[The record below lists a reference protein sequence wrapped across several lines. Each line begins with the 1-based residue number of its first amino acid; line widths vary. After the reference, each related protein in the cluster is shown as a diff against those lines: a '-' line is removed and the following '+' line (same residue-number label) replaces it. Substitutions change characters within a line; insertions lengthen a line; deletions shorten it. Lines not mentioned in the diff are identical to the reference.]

1 MVLCVTLLVVLTLC
15 GCSGRYIG
23 TPRAAML
30 DYQTNSTYGSLYAL
44 ATAQAESINAAV
56 KADTLHPGMYAEYGV
71 ALALMGH
78 DGEACRMLNSEAKAF
93 PESRRM
99 VRRIKERLLPAM
111 VDDTL
116 AGKRDTADMLKLQ
129 SWAYDSLA
137 ALRPLPWVAAVI
149 DSTDTL
155 RVMQQTPV
163 DSVEYPIRLTANQKR
178 ELLVEEQRKEELRR
192 KEIEDSIAAA
202 KQAKIDARNQ
212 AKIDKKK
219 AKKEKEQA
227 KKEAEKEKEK
237 AKKEAEKKKK
247 EAAKEKAQQRELE
260 KQRKAEERKARQQQ
274 QKQEQEQQRQQ
285 QKQEQEQQRQQ
296 QKQQQEQQRQQRQQQ
311 QQQQPV
317 QQQQEQE
324 EGKQ

>member
-1 MVLCVTLLVVLTLC
+1 MTEQAMRARHINIILLAAVLLLAA
-15 GCSGRYIG
+15 CSGRYIG
-23 TPRAAML
+23 TPRVAML
-30 DYQTNSTYGSLYAL
+30 DYQTKSTYGSLYAL
-44 ATAQAESINAAV
+44 ATAHAESINAAV

-78 DGEACRMLNSEAKAF
+78 DGEACRMLNSEVKAF

-116 AGKRDTADMLKLQ
+116 AGQRDTADMLKLQ
-129 SWAYDSLA
+129 NWAYDSLA
-137 ALRPLPWVAAVI
+137 ALQHLPWVASVI

-219 AKKEKEQA
+219 AKKEKE
-227 KKEAEKEKEK
+227 K
-237 AKKEAEKKKK
+237 AKKEADKKKK
-247 EAAKEKAQQRELE
+247 EAAKEKARQRDLE
-260 KQRKAEERKARQQQ
+260 KQRRAEERKA
-274 QKQEQEQQRQQ
+274 KN
-285 QKQEQEQQRQQ
+285 K
-296 QKQQQEQQRQQRQQQ
+296 
-311 QQQQPV
+311 
-317 QQQQEQE
+317 
-324 EGKQ
+324 GKEASE

>member
-1 MVLCVTLLVVLTLC
+1 
-15 GCSGRYIG
+15 
-23 TPRAAML
+23 ML

-44 ATAQAESINAAV
+44 ATAQAESINAAL

-129 SWAYDSLA
+129 NWAYDSLA

-178 ELLVEEQRKEELRR
+178 ELLVEEQHKEELRR

-219 AKKEKEQA
+219 AKKEKE
-227 KKEAEKEKEK
+227 K

-247 EAAKEKAQQRELE
+247 EAAKEKARQRELE
-260 KQRKAEERKARQQQ
+260 KQRRAEERKARQQQ
-274 QKQEQEQQRQQ
+274 QKQQQEQQ
-285 QKQEQEQQRQQ
+285 KQQ
-296 QKQQQEQQRQQRQQQ
+296 QKQQQEQQKQLQKQQQEQQKQQQELQKQQQ
-311 QQQQPV
+311 QQV
-317 QQQQEQE
+317 QQEQE

>member
-1 MVLCVTLLVVLTLC
+1 
-15 GCSGRYIG
+15 
-23 TPRAAML
+23 ML
-30 DYQTNSTYGSLYAL
+30 DYQTNGTYGSLYAL
-44 ATAQAESINAAV
+44 ATAHAESINAALN
-56 KADTLHPGMYAEYGV
+56 ADTLHPGMYAEYGV

-93 PESRRM
+93 PESRLM

-129 SWAYDSLA
+129 NWAYDSLA
-137 ALRPLPWVAAVI
+137 ALQRLPLVAAVI

-178 ELLVEEQRKEELRR
+178 EMLAEEQHKEELRR

-202 KQAKIDARNQ
+202 KQAKIDAREQ
-212 AKIDKKK
+212 AKLDKKK
-219 AKKEKEQA
+219 AKKD
-227 KKEAEKEKEK
+227 KEK
-237 AKKEAEKKKK
+237 AKKAAEKAKK
-247 EAAKEKAQQRELE
+247 EAAKEKARQREQE
-260 KQRKAEERKARQQQ
+260 KQRKAEERKAKQQQ
-274 QKQEQEQQRQQ
+274 QKQQKEQQ
-285 QKQEQEQQRQQ
+285 K
-296 QKQQQEQQRQQRQQQ
+296 K
-311 QQQQPV
+311 
-317 QQQQEQE
+317 QQEQE